1 MPEKSYCRIRIENQK
16 DFRLMIDELR
26 FPNSDSRIPIPESR
40 FPNPDSRIPAR
51 GLLIVLEGID
61 GTGKTT
67 MSKRLTAWLNEN
79 GRPAVLLK
87 EPTDGPFGRKIRALA
102 REGRHTVSPEEE
114 LELFIMDRIGNCRD
128 NIRPALEK
136 GRCVVLD
143 RYYLSSAAYQGALG
157 LDPETILKRNEEIA
171 VIPDLVLLM
180 DMPVKSGLERISTVR
195 KSAHDH
201 FEGEEY
207 LEKVRAIFLGIR
219 RPFIRSVDA
228 SRDPESVFKDI
239 VGIVSA
245 TLKKSDPGL

>member
-1 MPEKSYCRIRIENQK
+1 MTK
-16 DFRLMIDELR
+16 
-26 FPNSDSRIPIPESR
+26 
-40 FPNPDSRIPAR
+40 

-79 GRPAVLLK
+79 GYPAVWLK

-102 REGRHTVSPEEE
+102 SEGRHTVSPEEE
-114 LELFIMDRIGNCRD
+114 LELFIKDRIDNCRD
-128 NIRPALEK
+128 NIRPALEN

-143 RYYLSSAAYQGALG
+143 RYYFSSAAYQGALG
-157 LDPETILKRNEEIA
+157 LESETILKRNEEIA

-180 DMPVKSGLERISTVR
+180 DMPVKSGLDRISTVR

-201 FEGEEY
+201 FEGEGY

-219 RPFIRSVDA
+219 RPFIRIVDA
-228 SRDPESVFKDI
+228 SLDPESVFKEI
-239 VGIVSA
+239 IGKVKQA
-245 TLKKSDPGL
+245 LPQLH

>member
-1 MPEKSYCRIRIENQK
+1 MTK
-16 DFRLMIDELR
+16 
-26 FPNSDSRIPIPESR
+26 
-40 FPNPDSRIPAR
+40 
-51 GLLIVLEGID
+51 GLLIVIEGID

-67 MSKRLTAWLNEN
+67 MSKRLTAWLNDN
-79 GRPAVLLK
+79 GHPAAWLK

-102 REGRHTVSPEEE
+102 SEGRHTVSPEEE
-114 LELFIMDRIGNCRD
+114 LELFIKDRIDNCRD

-143 RYYLSSAAYQGALG
+143 RYYFSSAAYQGALG

-201 FEGEEY
+201 FEGEGY

-219 RPFIRSVDA
+219 RPFIRIVDA
-228 SRDPESVFKDI
+228 SLDPESVFKEI
-239 VGIVSA
+239 IGKVKQA
-245 TLKKSDPGL
+245 LPQLH

>member
-1 MPEKSYCRIRIENQK
+1 MTK
-16 DFRLMIDELR
+16 
-26 FPNSDSRIPIPESR
+26 
-40 FPNPDSRIPAR
+40 

-79 GRPAVLLK
+79 GHPAVWLK

-102 REGRHTVSPEEE
+102 NEGRHTVSPEEE
-114 LELFIMDRIGNCRD
+114 LELFIKDRIDNCRD
-128 NIRPALEK
+128 NIRPSLEN

-143 RYYLSSAAYQGALG
+143 RYYFSSAAYQGALG

-195 KSAHDH
+195 KAARDH
-201 FEGEEY
+201 FEGEVY
-207 LEKVRAIFLGIR
+207 LEKVRAIFLGIK
-219 RPFIRSVDA
+219 RPFIRVVDA
-228 SRDPESVFKDI
+228 SLDPESVFREI
-239 VGIVSA
+239 VGLVSA
-245 TLKKSDPGL
+245 SILNPDRGL